1 MELRQLR
8 SFLKI
13 VEMQSFSRAAK
24 DLGYSQS
31 ALSVQ
36 IHSLEQELGVRLFDR
51 LGKQVGL
58 TQPGQELY
66 HRIVPVLNQLKEIRN
81 AMQENPPAE
90 TLHLGMIESL
100 CEAKMPRVIE
110 YFREYYPD
118 IKIRITIDSPAALLD
133 RRDHNQVDIVY
144 ILDEPIYDIKW
155 EKILEKK
162 EDIVFVGSVD
172 SPLVYRNEVPIEELI
187 RQPFF
192 MTEKE
197 DNYRHSLD
205 QHLASKGME
214 LMPFLEV
221 SDTGF
226 ILQMVQE
233 NLGFSFLPRYVVES
247 SVYRSKL
254 KIVNVKNFRMSMY
267 RQLFYHKNKWLTSG
281 MKAFL
286 SAVEKGLV

>member
-13 VEMQSFSRAAK
+13 VEMQSFSKAAK
-24 DLGYSQS
+24 DLEYSQS

-51 LGKQVGL
+51 MGKQVAM

-66 HRIVPVLNQLKEIRN
+66 HRIVPVLNQLKEIRRV
-81 AMQENPPAE
+81 MQENPPAE
-90 TLHLGMIESL
+90 TLNLGMIESL
-100 CEAKMPRVIE
+100 CKAKMPAVIE
-110 YFREYYPD
+110 YFRKYYPD
-118 IKIRITIDSPAALLD
+118 IKITITIDSPGVLLD
-133 RRDHNQVDIVY
+133 KMDHNLVDIVY
-144 ILDEPIYDIKW
+144 ILDEPIYDTKW
-155 EKILEKK
+155 EKVLEKK

-172 SPLVYRNEVPIEELI
+172 SPLVYRNEVSMDELLQ
-187 RQPFF
+187 QPFF

-205 QHLASKGME
+205 QYLASIGKE
-214 LMPFLEV
+214 INPFLEV

-226 ILQMVQE
+226 ILKMVQK
-233 NLGFSFLPRYVVES
+233 NLGFSFLPKYVVENS
-247 SVYRSKL
+247 MYRSKL
-254 KIVNVKNFRMSMY
+254 KIVNVPNFHMSMY

-286 SAVEKGLV
+286 GLVDKGIV